1 MLVSKLVLFDGVC
14 NLCNSS
20 IQFIIKH
27 DRAAK
32 FKFAP
37 LQSPLAAQHLADLK
51 VGNTPISSIIYIE
64 NDAVY
69 QKSTAA
75 LKIAK
80 HLDGAWP
87 LLYAFMIVP
96 KFIRDRVYDLIAKNR
111 YKWFGKTEACW
122 IPTPELKARFLDTA

>member
-64 NDAVY
+64 NDEVY

>member
-96 KFIRDRVYDLIAKNR
+96 KFIRDRVYDFIAKNR

-122 IPTPELKARFLDTA
+122 IPTPELRARFLATA

>member
-1 MLVSKLVLFDGVC
+1 MLVFKLVLFDGVC

-64 NDAVY
+64 NDEVY

>member
-80 HLDGAWP
+80 HLDGAGP

-96 KFIRDRVYDLIAKNR
+96 KFIRDRVYDFIAKNR

-122 IPTPELKARFLDTA
+122 IPTPELRARFLATA

>member
-27 DRAAK
+27 DKAAK

-37 LQSPLAAQHLADLK
+37 LQSPLAAERLSVLK
-51 VGNTPISSIIYIE
+51 LGNAPFSSIIYVE
-64 NDAVY
+64 NDEVY

-96 KFIRDRVYDLIAKNR
+96 KFIRDRVYDFIAKNR

-122 IPTPELKARFLDTA
+122 LPTPELKARFLDLA